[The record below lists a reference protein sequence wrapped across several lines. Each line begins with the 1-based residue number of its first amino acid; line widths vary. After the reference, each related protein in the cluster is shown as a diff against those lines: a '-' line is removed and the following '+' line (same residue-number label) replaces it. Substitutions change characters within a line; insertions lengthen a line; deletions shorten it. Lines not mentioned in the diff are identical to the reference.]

1 MRRSILFIVAS
12 LIILRSCAI
21 WSYASDYVNT
31 TDKRVEAACDD
42 VINRLINWYG
52 EPDEWDKFPVRFRQY
67 QNNGVAGYT
76 QYSGDTVSEV
86 VVYFSLDKTV
96 GGTLDHELTHAFLK
110 FYLYREG
117 LDLFLNEGVA
127 QNSEVGRLN
136 ELRQAVYEQYTRG
149 EFWHLDDLIGRNQY
163 DDRLRMYRQSY
174 SVIEMLTRLGG
185 RDYLGAFLR
194 EYVKTDDFEACLA
207 KYYGIKT
214 TNELERRWI
223 EYLNNGQEF

>member
-1 MRRSILFIVAS
+1 MRRFITYILSAS
-12 LIILRSCAI
+12 VVLIGCVGLSF
-21 WSYASDYVNT
+21 ASDYVNS
-31 TDKRVEAACDD
+31 TDKRAEEACDA
-42 VINRLINWYG
+42 VINRLISWYG
-52 EPDEWDKFPVRFRQY
+52 EPDDWDKFPVRFRQY
-67 QNNGVAGYT
+67 TGNGVAGYT
-76 QYSGDTVSEV
+76 QYSGNTVSEV
-86 VVYFSLDKTV
+86 VVYFPLDKTV

-127 QNSEVGRLN
+127 QNSEIGRLN

-149 EFWHLDDLIGRNQY
+149 EFWRLNDLIGRNQY

-214 TNELERRWI
+214 INELERRWI